1 METIHVSVNEERCE
15 QAAIR
20 AAGEVFRRAGWA
32 YESAVRV
39 LTDRRRL
46 EQMSKACEEA
56 KSLFATHAGEIVRLA
71 AEAGDDPRE
80 IEYQRIAE
88 EVFRRCG
95 ERTAIRIHREEC
107 Q

>member
-39 LTDRRRL
+39 MTERRRL
-46 EQMSKACEEA
+46 EQMSRACEEA
-56 KSLFATHAGEIVRLA
+56 KSIFATRASEIVMLV
-71 AEAGDDPRE
+71 AEAGEDPRE
-80 IEYQRIAE
+80 IEYQQVAE
-88 EVFRRCG
+88 EVFRQCG